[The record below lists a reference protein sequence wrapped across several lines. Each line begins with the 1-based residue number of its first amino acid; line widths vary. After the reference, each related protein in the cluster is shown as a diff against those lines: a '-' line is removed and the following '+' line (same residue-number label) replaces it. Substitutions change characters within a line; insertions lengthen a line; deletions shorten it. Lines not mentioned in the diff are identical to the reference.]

1 MTDAAPSATHV
12 VEVCGCSCCDGQA
25 SGEQLFHDLCVLAG
39 VDPEAG
45 GASADGMVRLERA
58 ECLDAY
64 GTGPVL
70 RIHGERIFRELST
83 DEAAKLVDGLREKP

>member
-12 VEVCGCSCCDGQA
+12 VEVCGCSCCDGQV

-45 GASADGMVRLERA
+45 GASADGTVKLERA
-58 ECLDAY
+58 ECLDAC

-70 RIHGERIFRELST
+70 RVDGERIFKELSPA
-83 DEAAKLVDGLREKP
+83 EAARLVEELRRKP